1 MHSAVCFPGMCVL
14 RYCLTQR
21 VRAGC
26 SEVAQLQNELDVL
39 RARDEEHARTEGEVV
54 RLRKR
59 MDEAK
64 EIKSMNKVWHSARL
78 CPV

>member
-1 MHSAVCFPGMCVL
+1 
-14 RYCLTQR
+14 
-21 VRAGC
+21 
-26 SEVAQLQNELDVL
+26 VAQLQNELDVL

-64 EIKSMNKVWHSARL
+64 EIKSMNKVWHSARM
-78 CPV
+78 CPA